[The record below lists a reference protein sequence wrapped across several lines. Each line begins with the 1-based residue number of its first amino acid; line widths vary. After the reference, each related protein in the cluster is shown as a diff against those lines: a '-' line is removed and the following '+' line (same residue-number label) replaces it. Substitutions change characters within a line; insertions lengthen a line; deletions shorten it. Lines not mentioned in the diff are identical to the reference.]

1 MSSEAPLFHIDSF
14 FNCVNIIF
22 PQLQIII
29 NKSHSEIWA
38 LKATYIIQIYNQ
50 MLSTL
55 GFFQP
60 QI

>member
-1 MSSEAPLFHIDSF
+1 M
-14 FNCVNIIF
+14 
-22 PQLQIII
+22 

-38 LKATYIIQIYNQ
+38 LKATYVTQIYNQ
-50 MLSTL
+50 MQSTM